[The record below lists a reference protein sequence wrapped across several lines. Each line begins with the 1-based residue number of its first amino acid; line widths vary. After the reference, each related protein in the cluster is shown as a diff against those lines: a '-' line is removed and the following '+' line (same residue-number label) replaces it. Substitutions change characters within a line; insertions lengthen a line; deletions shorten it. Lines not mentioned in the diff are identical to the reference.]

1 MQNKSFYCNSDQ
13 HHHLLKFNEK
23 LKVEYFF
30 KFIVYS
36 RSSELSK
43 YLKPESNQNFNY

>member
-1 MQNKSFYCNSDQ
+1 MHNKLFTATQTNTN
-13 HHHLLKFNEK
+13 HLLEFNEK

-43 YLKPESNQNFNY
+43 YSKLESNQNFNY